1 MKISLKFRH
10 LWDEIGKWS
19 SFTILLFY
27 YMQFFKFYFYFWKCY
42 FQIEYMVANRA
53 RRGNAGAKMSQLIE
67 ETLQEDD
74 FYKSAYGGFA
84 EVRVK
89 FFFFVNSMVIYFSK
103 ISSKICFLHNL
114 CPTIWMKKNV
124 LSENVFFWKSCRVF
138 QEEKLGLNIFHDSK

>member
-1 MKISLKFRH
+1 MRWNSKMTI
-10 LWDEIGKWS
+10 IY
-19 SFTILLFY
+19 TILLFY

-89 FFFFVNSMVIYFSK
+89 FIFLVLIQYLFIFPKV
-103 ISSKICFLHNL
+103 SSKIGFLHNVY
-114 CPTIWMKKNV
+114 PRIWMKRNV

-138 QEEKLGLNIFHDSK
+138 QEKKAKIK